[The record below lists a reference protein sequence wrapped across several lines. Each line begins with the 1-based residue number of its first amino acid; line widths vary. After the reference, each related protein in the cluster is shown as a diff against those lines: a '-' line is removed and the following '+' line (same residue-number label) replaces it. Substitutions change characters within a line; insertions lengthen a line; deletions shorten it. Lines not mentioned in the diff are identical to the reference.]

1 MKKVFLLLVLFAMG
15 CEENAIEPENSNTI
29 LGKWV
34 LNKKIYFHYDGSSVS
49 SWEDNYHNIGGIY
62 LNANFIELNGNNMI
76 MYYNAPHESTY
87 ESGGTEYTLVN
98 DTIKFTWN
106 NYEISKPFYLSN
118 DTLIYEV
125 MASYDNTGELS
136 EI

>member
-1 MKKVFLLLVLFAMG
+1 W
-15 CEENAIEPENSNTI
+15 EN
-29 LGKWV
+29 
-34 LNKKIYFHYDGSSVS
+34 
-49 SWEDNYHNIGGIY
+49 NYHNIGGIY
-62 LNANFIELNGNNMI
+62 LNANFIELNENKMI

-87 ESGGTEYTLVN
+87 EGGETEYTLVN
-98 DTIKFTWN
+98 DTIRFTWN
-106 NYEISKPFYLSN
+106 NYEASKPFYLSN